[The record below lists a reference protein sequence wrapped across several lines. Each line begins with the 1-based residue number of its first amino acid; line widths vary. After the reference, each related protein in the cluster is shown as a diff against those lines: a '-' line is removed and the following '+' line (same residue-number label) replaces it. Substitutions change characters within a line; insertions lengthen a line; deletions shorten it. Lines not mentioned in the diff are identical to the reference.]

1 MKRSAAIIFGAL
13 VLLLGY
19 SLPGEAHFRGG
30 VWIGPG
36 WGPGW
41 WGAPYG
47 YGYPYYPAPP
57 VVIQQ
62 QPQEYIHQPAPAAE
76 PEQRSYWYYCK
87 EAKGYYPYVKKCP
100 GGWMKVVPTP
110 PQAPEST
117 LPDSEPDEEQ

>member
-1 MKRSAAIIFGAL
+1 MKKSLAIVLGAL

-19 SLPGEAHFRGG
+19 SLPGQAHFRGG

-47 YGYPYYPAPP
+47 YGYGYGYGYPYPYAAPP

-62 QPQEYIHQPAPAAE
+62 QPQEYVHQPAPAAQ
-76 PEQRSYWYYCK
+76 PEQQSYWYYCS
-87 EAKGYYPYVKKCP
+87 EAKAYYPYVKKCP

-110 PQAPEST
+110 AQTPPE
-117 LPDSEPDEEQ
+117 EGE